1 MAKAAGCSAMEP
13 ASVADVAALLDS
25 LGMATYKAR
34 KFDRGELAA
43 ATLPSGAR
51 VAQPNA
57 TSAGPPEP
65 ASVTV
70 LLLGDQPMTETLE
83 MDDEIMGPAGWEICV
98 VPNLSVPPARRSASL
113 PALQLS
119 PVPQRRPGADA
130 RTCALPQDRC
140 AAGHQAAPRAPGA
153 HAEHEPPEQSS
164 K

>member
-1 MAKAAGCSAMEP
+1 MEP

-25 LGMATYKAR
+25 LGMATYKAK

-98 VPNLSVPPARRSASL
+98 VPNLSVPPARRSGSL

-119 PVPQRRPGADA
+119 PA
-130 RTCALPQDRC
+130 
-140 AAGHQAAPRAPGA
+140 AAPWC
-153 HAEHEPPEQSS
+153 
-164 K
+164 